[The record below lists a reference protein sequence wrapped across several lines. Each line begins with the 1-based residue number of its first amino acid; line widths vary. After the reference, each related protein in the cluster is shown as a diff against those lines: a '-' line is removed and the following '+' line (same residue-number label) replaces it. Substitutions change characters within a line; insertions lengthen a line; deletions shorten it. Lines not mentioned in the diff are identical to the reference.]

1 MDHEIIVPPGVD
13 VSRQPFSPGVRVGNL
28 LFLSGSAG
36 VGADGQVPGDDIES
50 QARQAFE
57 NLGEVLQAAGSS
69 WSKVVKVTCYLTHPQ
84 RDLAGWNKVWKEYF
98 PMRPPARATVGC
110 SLLNEAWLIEIDL
123 IATV

>member
-98 PMRPPARATVGC
+98 PKDPPARTTVGA
-110 SLLNEAWLIEIDL
+110 EIARQGALIEVEL
-123 IATV
+123 IAVV

>member
-1 MDHEIIVPPGVD
+1 MKEIIIPEGTDP
-13 VSRQPFSPGVRVGNL
+13 SALPFSPGVKVGNL

-36 VGADGQVPGDDIES
+36 IDKNGRVPGPDIES

-57 NLGEVLQAAGSS
+57 NLGEVLKAAGSS
-69 WSKVVKVTCYLTHPQ
+69 WDKVVKVTCYLTHPE

-98 PMRPPARATVGC
+98 PTNPPARATVGA
-110 SLLNEAWLIEIDL
+110 SLLNREWLIEIDL

>member
-13 VSRQPFSPGVRVGNL
+13 ASKLPFSPGVRVGNL

-36 VGADGQVPGDDIES
+36 TGPDGQVPGDDIES

-84 RDLAGWNKVWKEYF
+84 RELR
-98 PMRPPARATVGC
+98 MRAMNAKASR
-110 SLLNEAWLIEIDL
+110 
-123 IATV
+123 